1 MMSLQF
7 QHQLQAE
14 LTGAYSSWLNSDVFK
29 ILLYFL
35 PQRKG
40 KISRLKDIHHAVTR
54 AEKTTTEKKTM
65 LTFLFCKNKYLVIKS
80 DALGVF

>member
-29 ILLYFL
+29 ILLCFFL
-35 PQRKG
+35 REKG
-40 KISRLKDIHHAVTR
+40 KFHV
-54 AEKTTTEKKTM
+54 
-65 LTFLFCKNKYLVIKS
+65 
-80 DALGVF
+80 